1 MATLLE
7 VIEEMK
13 SLVLGV
19 GRWHWLMVLCLGV
32 PSTVVLAGCSGK
44 KVPQLA
50 AVHGAVTLDGVPLAG
65 ATVTFAR
72 QDGGGRSA
80 SAVTSDSGEYQ
91 LRYLPGYS
99 GAIPGEY
106 NVTIRKTVVTE
117 TGKKDAGGFPEQDVR
132 ELVPLFYS
140 RGEGKLTATVVA
152 GGEPIDFDLTSA
164 AK

>member
-1 MATLLE
+1 MATPLE
-7 VIEEMK
+7 VIEAMR

-19 GRWHWLMVLCLGV
+19 GRWHRLLLLCLGV
-32 PSTVVLAGCSGK
+32 TSTVFLAGCSGK
-44 KVPQLA
+44 KVPQLT
-50 AVHGAVTLDGVPLAG
+50 AVRGTVTLDGEPLAG
-65 ATVTFAR
+65 ATVTFAQ

-106 NVTIRKTVVTE
+106 NVTIRKTVVAE

-132 ELVPLFYS
+132 EVVPLFYS

-152 GGEPIDFDLTSA
+152 GSEPIDFGLTSA

>member
-1 MATLLE
+1 MSKALRPGGLLRKPSQCALF
-7 VIEEMK
+7 VAF
-13 SLVLGV
+13 LGF
-19 GRWHWLMVLCLGV
+19 L
-32 PSTVVLAGCSGK
+32 TVFLLSGCSGK
-44 KVPQLA
+44 KVPQLT
-50 AVHGAVTLDGVPLAG
+50 AVRGTVTLDGEPLAG
-65 ATVTFAR
+65 ATVTFAQ

-132 ELVPLFYS
+132 EVVPLF
-140 RGEGKLTATVVA
+140 
-152 GGEPIDFDLTSA
+152 
-164 AK
+164 